1 VLPMMVLVVLIGVN
15 LVLLFLLF
23 RPDQALTAEPADQ
36 DRGEGAL
43 PAPRSSPTITP
54 SPPAATEQTTSPS
67 PSASKGATSS
77 NQPIEPAPG
86 QRLLFAVSSKTAWR
100 ATVGDCNT
108 PGKIERS
115 TDGGASWKLI
125 DRTGLAPIVRLGA
138 EPSGDLFTIGGSSRS
153 CSARYL
159 AYANDGKVTASA
171 NNPIDL
177 WFPTPTDRDEI
188 NGPGDTKATPCKGH
202 AVGFAP
208 RNLSQALVIC
218 ANGATMSTRNSGK
231 TWRQVGRIPNTF
243 AIASAGGG
251 YWLAGADKDCEG
263 ITVQSITERSG
274 ALARGRVRCAPG
286 SNVAT
291 GQVAIDV
298 TGETIWLWI
307 GDKVTVSKNNG
318 RTWE

>member
-1 VLPMMVLVVLIGVN
+1 VLPMVVLAVLIVVN
-15 LVLLFLLF
+15 LGLLYLLF

-54 SPPAATEQTTSPS
+54 SSAATEQTTSPS

-86 QRLLFAVSSKTAWR
+86 RRLLLAVSSKTAWR
-100 ATVGDCNT
+100 ATVGDCDT

-138 EPSGDLFTIGGSSRS
+138 EPSGDLFTVGGRSRS
-153 CSARYL
+153 CSARYV
-159 AYANDGKVTASA
+159 AYANDGKVTAST
-171 NNPIDL
+171 NKPIDV

-188 NGPGDTKATPCKGH
+188 NGPGGTKATPCKGH
-202 AVGFAP
+202 AVGFAS

-298 TGETIWLWI
+298 TGDTIWLWI

>member
-1 VLPMMVLVVLIGVN
+1 MVLLVVLIVVN

-23 RPDQALTAEPADQ
+23 RPDQALTAEPADK

-54 SPPAATEQTTSPS
+54 SPSAATEQTTSPS

-77 NQPIEPAPG
+77 TRPIEPAPG

-100 ATVGDCNT
+100 ATVGDCDT

-115 TDGGASWKLI
+115 TDAGASWKLI

-153 CSARYL
+153 CAARYV
-159 AYANDGKVTASA
+159 AYANDGKVTAST
-171 NNPIDL
+171 NNPIDV

-218 ANGATMSTRNSGK
+218 ADGAAMSTRNSGK
-231 TWRQVGRIPNTF
+231 TWRQVGQIPNTL
-243 AIASAGGG
+243 AIASAGGQ
-251 YWLAGADKDCEG
+251 YWVAGANEDCDG
-263 ITVQSITERSG
+263 VTVQSLTESSG
-274 ALARGRVRCAPG
+274 SLTRGRTRCSPG
-286 SNVAT
+286 PDVAA

-298 TGETIWLWI
+298 TGDTIWLWL
-307 GDKVTVSKNNG
+307 GDKVAVSKNNG

>member
-1 VLPMMVLVVLIGVN
+1 VLPMAFLVMLIALN

-43 PAPRSSPTITP
+43 PAPRSSPTMMP
-54 SPPAATEQTTSPS
+54 SSSAPAEQTTSPS

-77 NQPIEPAPG
+77 TPPIEPAPA

-100 ATVGDCNT
+100 ATVGDCDT
-108 PGKIERS
+108 PGKVERS
-115 TDGGASWKLI
+115 TDAGASWKLI

-153 CSARYL
+153 CSARYV
-159 AYANDGKVTASA
+159 AYASDGKITAST
-171 NNPIDL
+171 NHPIDV

-202 AVGFAP
+202 AVGFAA
-208 RNLSQALVIC
+208 RSLSRALVIC
-218 ANGATMSTRNSGK
+218 ADGAARSTRNSGK
-231 TWRQVGRIPNTF
+231 TWQQVGQIPNAL
-243 AIASAGGG
+243 AIGSAGGQ
-251 YWLAGADKDCEG
+251 YWVAAASKDCDG
-263 ITVQSITERSG
+263 VTVQALTESSG
-274 ALARGRVRCAPG
+274 SLTRGRARCSPG
-286 SNVAT
+286 LDVAA

-298 TGETIWLWI
+298 TGDTIWLWL
-307 GDKVTVSKNNG
+307 GDKVAVSKNNG